1 MRLLTD
7 MDLIPMIEL
16 LYGIPALI
24 VGIAFIIE
32 EFVNGRNTE

>member
-1 MRLLTD
+1 MPIMVID
-7 MDLIPMIEL
+7 L

-32 EFVNGRNTE
+32 EVTVWMKLK

>member
-1 MRLLTD
+1 MPT
-7 MDLIPMIEL
+7 MVTEL

-32 EFVNGRNTE
+32 ELMQPYRRG